1 MIIIAENRIW
11 NNENR
16 ISKFEIEKTFNLEG
30 SRSALNRFGSLLL
43 LLNN

>member
-16 ISKFEIEKTFNLEG
+16 ISKFEIEKTSTWKDQG
-30 SRSALNRFGSLLL
+30 VR
-43 LLNN
+43 